1 MATRDR
7 AGDVGAD
14 AARRQIADMGRELRA
29 ARRHLG
35 MSQARASRRAGISRS
50 QLGRLE
56 RGSLTTV
63 TVEHLAQAA
72 RAVGLKAS
80 VKLYPDG
87 TPVRDQAQLALLARF
102 EARLRP
108 PIRMRREVPLGIPGD
123 LRAWDARVTDGD
135 STASV
140 EGEARL
146 DDVQA
151 VSRRVAL
158 KSTDDPTAGGVILV
172 VSRTLHNRRVL
183 ALHREALRAQFPLD
197 GAAILRELRA
207 GRVPRASGILLL

>member
-1 MATRDR
+1 
-7 AGDVGAD
+7 
-14 AARRQIADMGRELRA
+14 
-29 ARRHLG
+29 
-35 MSQARASRRAGISRS
+35 MSQARASRRGGISRS

-56 RGSLTTV
+56 RGALGTV
-63 TVEHLAQAA
+63 TVEHLARAA

-80 VKLYPDG
+80 VKLYPDE

-108 PIRMRREVPLGIPGD
+108 PIRIRREVALGIPGD
-123 LRAWDARVTDGD
+123 QRAWDARITDGEA
-135 STASV
+135 TASI

-158 KSTDDPTAGGVILV
+158 KSRDDESAGVVILL
-172 VSRTLHNRRVL
+172 VSRTVSNRRIL

-207 GRVPRASGILLL
+207 GRVPRASGIVLL